1 MDKDFLHTC
10 VRIAAN
16 RIKWQ
21 QSTVTLVLVSC
32 ETHIVSFSLYCL
44 LTNVFSL
51 SNVKHPSLLWNHDAH
66 SAQKNT
72 ITRSPLS
79 SKSSDSIHF
88 FLSLPPS
95 FLSSETTATS
105 THNKKLLLPI
115 SEAKTEDPTCNK
127 ESSQNL
133 DLICAQWGFWLRY
146 VQFFWKSGFRY
157 VAKSIGFFGDFF
169 FFFFICWDFGF
180 LLFGCQENI

>member
-1 MDKDFLHTC
+1 M
-10 VRIAAN
+10 
-16 RIKWQ
+16 
-21 QSTVTLVLVSC
+21 VTLVLVSC
-32 ETHIVSFSLYCL
+32 ETHMVSFSLYCL

-51 SNVKHPSLLWNHDAH
+51 SNVKHPSLLWNHDSH
-66 SAQKNT
+66 SAKKKHHH
-72 ITRSPLS
+72 SLS
-79 SKSSDSIHF
+79 SLFEIIRLSIHF

-157 VAKSIGFFGDFF
+157 GAKSIGFYGDFF
-169 FFFFICWDFGF
+169 FFLRFWILAVWMPRKYLKLKLMYF
-180 LLFGCQENI
+180 